1 MNIYKMN
8 YKETMKENEKFKK
21 TNFGKRAF
29 LLSMF
34 PVITAIFLFIFI
46 FMCLARCLNDDLNL
60 ITLSGML
67 VLNLSIFGLSLML
80 YFNMLKDFICSKNDK

>member
-8 YKETMKENEKFKK
+8 YKETMKENEKIKK
-21 TNFGKRAF
+21 TNFGKRDF

-34 PVITAIFLFIFI
+34 PVITAIFLFIF
-46 FMCLARCLNDDLNL
+46 MCLDRCFNDDLNL
-60 ITLSGML
+60 IVLSGML